1 MIKGKLKC
9 ESCNRQISIHQKVNC
24 TRVKMSTIASREVFN
39 KLVEEHASLQHFMEV
54 SVFMDYSSPIRYVMW
69 FQDSVKHKGIV
80 RKSVSPYRMFYENLK
95 QCKKC
100 LYEVQDLK
108 EIKLLGLN
116 EFEKLLCYKF
126 NMNELK
132 ELAKTNYVKDVVGSK
147 STKRAWAK
155 SINTMIAKNWGFNTF
170 MVGIK
175 SNKKHIMNGQVD
187 VLLTIQK
194 FL

>member
-9 ESCNRQISIHQKVNC
+9 ESCNRQISIHQKVNYI
-24 TRVKMSTIASREVFN
+24 RVKMSTIASREVFN
-39 KLVEEHASLQHFMEV
+39 ELVEQHASLQHFMEV
-54 SVFMDYSSPIRYVMW
+54 SVFTDYTGGVIYVMW
-69 FQDSVKHKGIV
+69 FQDRENQKGIE

-100 LYEVQDLK
+100 LYSVERLE

-116 EFEKLLCYKF
+116 EFEKSLYHQF

-132 ELAKTNYVKDVVGSK
+132 ELATTNYVKDVVGSK

-170 MVGIK
+170 MVGVK
-175 SNKKHIMNGQVD
+175 SNKNHILNGHVD
-187 VLLTIQK
+187 VLLTIQN

>member
-54 SVFMDYSSPIRYVMW
+54 SVFMDYSGPIRYVMW

-155 SINTMIAKNWGFNTF
+155 SINTMIAENWGFNTF

-175 SNKKHIMNGQVD
+175 SNKKHILNGQVD

>member
-1 MIKGKLKC
+1 
-9 ESCNRQISIHQKVNC
+9 
-24 TRVKMSTIASREVFN
+24 MSTIASREVFN
-39 KLVEEHASLQHFMEV
+39 KLVEQHASLQHFMEV
-54 SVFMDYSSPIRYVMW
+54 SVFKDYSGGLIYVMW
-69 FQDSVKHKGIV
+69 FQNRENPNSIE

-100 LYEVQDLK
+100 LYSLERLE

-116 EFEKLLCYKF
+116 EFEKSLYHQF

-132 ELAKTNYVKDVVGSK
+132 EIAKTNYVKDVVGSK
-147 STKRAWAK
+147 STKRAWVK
-155 SINTMIAKNWGFNTF
+155 SINTMIAENWGFNTF

-175 SNKKHIMNGQVD
+175 SNKNHILNGQVD

>member
-54 SVFMDYSSPIRYVMW
+54 SVFMDYYGPIRYVMW
-69 FQDSVKHKGIV
+69 FQDSVKHNGIV

-100 LYEVQDLK
+100 LYEVQELK

-170 MVGIK
+170 MTGIK
-175 SNKKHIMNGQVD
+175 SNKKHILNGQVD
-187 VLLTIQK
+187 VLLTIQN

>member
-9 ESCNRQISIHQKVNC
+9 ESCNRQTSIHQKVNYVC
-24 TRVKMSTIASREVFN
+24 VKMSTIASREVFN
-39 KLVEEHASLQHFMEV
+39 ELVEQHASLQHFMEV
-54 SVFMDYSSPIRYVMW
+54 SVFKDYTGGLIYVMW
-69 FQDSVKHKGIV
+69 FQDREKQKGIV

-100 LYEVQDLK
+100 LYSVERLK

-132 ELAKTNYVKDVVGSK
+132 EIAKTNYVKDVVGSK
-147 STKRAWAK
+147 STKRAWTK
-155 SINTMIAKNWGFNTF
+155 SINTMIAENWGFNTF
-170 MVGIK
+170 MVGVK
-175 SNKKHIMNGQVD
+175 SNKNHILNGHVD
-187 VLLTIQK
+187 VLLTIQN

>member
-24 TRVKMSTIASREVFN
+24 ARVKMSTIASREVFN
-39 KLVEEHASLQHFMEV
+39 ELVEQHASLQHFMEL
-54 SVFMDYSSPIRYVMW
+54 SVFKDYTDPIRYVMW
-69 FQDSVKHKGIV
+69 FQDRKKQEGIV

-100 LYEVQDLK
+100 LYEVQKLK

-132 ELAKTNYVKDVVGSK
+132 EIAKTNYVKDVVGSK

-155 SINTMIAKNWGFNTF
+155 SINTMIAENWGFNTF

-175 SNKKHIMNGQVD
+175 SNKKHILNGQVD

>member
-39 KLVEEHASLQHFMEV
+39 KLVEQHASLQHFMEV
-54 SVFMDYSSPIRYVMW
+54 SVFKDYSGGLIYVMW
-69 FQDSVKHKGIV
+69 FQDREKQKGIV

-100 LYEVQDLK
+100 LYEVKRMK
-108 EIKLLGLN
+108 EIMLLGLN

-132 ELAKTNYVKDVVGSK
+132 EIAKTNYVKDVVGSK

-155 SINTMIAKNWGFNTF
+155 SINTMIAENWGFNTF

-175 SNKKHIMNGQVD
+175 SNKKHILNGQVD
-187 VLLTIQK
+187 VLLTIQN